1 MITTIGQQVEHISL
15 LGCDY
20 ENLPEDMK
28 NIVHECYHDLA
39 KFCKFFLG
47 GQFEVDFEQ
56 PHLDIINAI
65 ESGNRKVVVNASR
78 GIGKTT
84 ILRAYIA
91 RALLYRTVRF
101 VVYVSKSETHAI
113 EQTENIKE
121 AISSSERIRLF
132 FGDIRSDYVDD
143 SSARRNRF
151 SSKSWVAN
159 GFSLVLPRGAKQ
171 QVRGLN
177 WVKSEKSFRP
187 DLWVYDDLE
196 DDEEVDNET
205 LRKKLREWFYGSAM
219 KAVPQHHKNWNV
231 IYIDTLKHE
240 DALLKRILD
249 ADDWYSVR
257 TSYVKE
263 EGEDSEG
270 NPIYIATAPGF
281 KSQEDINE
289 DVRVHRKNKNM
300 DIFARE
306 VLGRPTAKEDQS
318 FRRSMFKYYSEKDIE
333 HMSFFLSGLPVTAVI
348 LDPAKT
354 VKSHNAQSGIVVW
367 TIDTWGRRLFLR
379 EARGVYYYP
388 DQIYEDL
395 FRTCARYNAEVLAYE
410 ETGLSE
416 FITQPLQDHFNAM
429 LMEYDDY
436 TGPEIVK
443 VNPKRMMESDEGQKV
458 LRGKASRVT
467 WGLMPYYRQG
477 IVWHNAE
484 GLADYEDQLLAVPR
498 PARWDIIDAA
508 AYITQLMQLGY
519 IYFPLVSSK
528 DQALRKEGRRLND
541 AETFYARENLKYHNG
556 QMSNSWRLV

>member
-28 NIVHECYHDLA
+28 NIVHECYHDLG

-541 AETFYARENLKYHNG
+541 AETFYAKENLKYHNG

>member
-187 DLWVYDDLE
+187 DLWIYDDLE

-263 EGEDSEG
+263 EGEDSKG

-281 KSQEDINE
+281 KSQEDIDE
-289 DVRVHRKNKNM
+289 DVRVHRKNKDM

-333 HMSFFLSGLPVTAVI
+333 YMSFFSSGLPVTAVI

-436 TGPEIVK
+436 TGPEVVK

-519 IYFPLVSSK
+519 IYFPLVSSE

>member
-541 AETFYARENLKYHNG
+541 AETFYAKENLKYHNG